1 MKKRCLSLVI
11 LLGFAMALIGS
22 GCQEAPPQA
31 SAPEES
37 MAEESL
43 PEESA
48 PEESEPEESVP
59 EASESE
65 ESEPEESEPQGIA
78 AVEKWAPPLEG
89 LRWGMTVDEAVAAL
103 GCETYETNESDKLL
117 SILLPDGLPSPY
129 GVELTNITLGFSTDD
144 GGIPGNDGLV
154 TVNAVCAAE
163 ETETLK
169 AALDETYADY
179 RKTDDAAVPIR
190 WESEAL
196 RELDNAAALEEAA
209 RAALTQA
216 LGEEADVDVLLL
228 PIMGSP
234 AVSYSLFTSGQPAG
248 LLMTDGSNQVLREAL
263 ES

>member
-43 PEESA
+43 PEASA

-59 EASESE
+59 EASEPE

-163 ETETLK
+163 ETETIGTASMGLQAIHASTSAATETPRSRAIDCSAASRFSLSGLRYSRSAPGARRPAATRLK
-169 AALDETYADY
+169 
-179 RKTDDAAVPIR
+179 
-190 WESEAL
+190 
-196 RELDNAAALEEAA
+196 
-209 RAALTQA
+209 
-216 LGEEADVDVLLL
+216 
-228 PIMGSP
+228 
-234 AVSYSLFTSGQPAG
+234 
-248 LLMTDGSNQVLREAL
+248 
-263 ES
+263 